1 MSRRCRC
8 GASAVLV
15 VKLGGSLA
23 TSGALRPWLDA
34 LAALPGPLVVVP
46 GGGAFADTVRGEQ
59 TALGYDD
66 AAAHDMALMAMSQLA
81 RAIASLAPWLAY
93 AETESAI
100 GGRCVFAAWPA
111 LRDAPDLPR
120 GWDVTSDSIAAVLA
134 CRLRAAYL
142 LVVKAV
148 EPHTG
153 DAAELARIG
162 LVDPAFPAMLGGFRG
177 IAHITGPTPPAA
189 LGKLPGHRL
198 RPSALA
204 A

>member
-1 MSRRCRC
+1 M
-8 GASAVLV
+8 LV

-23 TSGALRPWLDA
+23 KAGALRPWLDA
-34 LAALPGPLVVVP
+34 LAAWPGPLVVVP

-66 AAAHDMALMAMSQLA
+66 VAAHDMSLMAMSQLA
-81 RAIASLAPWLAY
+81 RAIGSLAPWLAS
-93 AETESAI
+93 AETEAAI

-120 GWDVTSDSIAAVLA
+120 GWDVTSDSISVVLA
-134 CRLRAAYL
+134 CRLRAARL

-148 EPHTG
+148 EPPTG

-162 LVDPAFPAMLGGFRG
+162 LLDPAFPAVLRGFRG
-177 IAHITGPTPPAA
+177 TAHITGPTPSAA
-189 LGKLPGHRL
+189 LDTLPGHRL

>member
-1 MSRRCRC
+1 
-8 GASAVLV
+8 VLV

-23 TSGALRPWLDA
+23 KAGALRPWLDA
-34 LAALPGPLVVVP
+34 LAGLPGPLVVVP

-93 AETESAI
+93 AETEAAI

-120 GWDVTSDSIAAVLA
+120 GWHVTSDSISVALA
-134 CRLRAAYL
+134 CRLSAARL
-142 LVVKAV
+142 LVVKSA
-148 EPHTG
+148 EPLTG
-153 DAAELARIG
+153 DAIELARIG
-162 LVDPAFPAMLGGFRG
+162 LLDPAFPAMLRRFRG
-177 IAHITGPTPPAA
+177 TAHITGPMPPSA
-189 LGKLPGHRL
+189 LGTLPGHRL